1 MRSLLLGADNVI
13 NKCLRRG
20 AAVPIYLPAPSLP
33 RHSPAD
39 KYRILAQLNKYRG

>member
-33 RHSPAD
+33 RHSSGT
-39 KYRILAQLNKYRG
+39 AQLINTGF